1 MSVSKRLPALLAL
14 LAMSL
19 PALPA
24 AANEA
29 TPSRQIEVQASA
41 SIDVLPDRA
50 TLNAVLMEATP
61 LVEMGSKRDRDD
73 TTQAREKLEKRSTAV
88 IKALNRM
95 GIDNDHLHAGN
106 LSVYNEQQLQD
117 NNQAAP
123 LKERVIIERHL
134 DIDINDLTALPEVID
149 ALFANGIDRLE
160 GIRYDVS
167 DREAVEDKAL
177 KKALARAHQKAELMA
192 GALSVT
198 LGSVERIQETR
209 SPVLRPMMMASA
221 RTEQADS
228 ATYTPGT
235 ISVDAGVMVNWSLN
249 TSASKE
255 RP

>member
-14 LAMSL
+14 FAMSL
-19 PALPA
+19 PVLPA
-24 AANEA
+24 TAAEA

-50 TLNAVLMEATP
+50 TLNAVLVEATP
-61 LVEMGSKRDRDD
+61 LVEMGSKRDGDD

-88 IKALNRM
+88 IKALNSM

-117 NNQAAP
+117 NNQTAP
-123 LKERVIIERHL
+123 LKERVVIERNL
-134 DIDINDLTALPEVID
+134 DIDINDLTTLPGVID

-192 GALSVT
+192 DALSVT
-198 LGSVERIQETR
+198 LGSVDRIQETR

-249 TSASKE
+249 TSASGE

>member
-1 MSVSKRLPALLAL
+1 MSVSKRFPALLAL

-19 PALPA
+19 PVLPA
-24 AANEA
+24 AAAES

-50 TLNAVLMEATP
+50 TLNAVLVEATP
-61 LVEMGSKRDRDD
+61 LVEMGSKRDGDD
-73 TTQAREKLEKRSTAV
+73 TTEARKKLEKRSTAL

-95 GIDNDHLHAGN
+95 GVDSDHLHAGN
-106 LSVYNEQQLQD
+106 LSVYNEQQLQGND
-117 NNQAAP
+117 QAAP
-123 LKERVIIERHL
+123 LKERVVIERNL
-134 DIDINDLTALPEVID
+134 DIDINDLSALPGIID

-177 KKALARAHQKAELMA
+177 EQALARAHQKAELMA
-192 GALSVT
+192 SALSVT
-198 LGSVERIQETR
+198 LGDVERIQETR

-235 ISVDAGVMVNWSLN
+235 ISVDAGVLVNWSLD
-249 TSASKE
+249 TSADKA